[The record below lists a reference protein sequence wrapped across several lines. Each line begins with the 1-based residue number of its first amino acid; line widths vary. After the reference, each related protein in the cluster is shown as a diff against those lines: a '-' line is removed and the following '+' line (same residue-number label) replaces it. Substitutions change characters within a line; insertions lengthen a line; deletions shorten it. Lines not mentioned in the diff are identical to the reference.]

1 MNKKLKKILFIITIV
16 IISVFLIKK
25 LYQLNIARNLSKMKK
40 SIISMY
46 KESYP
51 EDNFYFV
58 NGPDYNWDFGSINI
72 RYRGIISSDILDKL
86 GYYQGIE
93 IGLEKHN
100 EGVDVSEYKDMLN
113 YLDVYLPLRQEAK
126 NVFGDNLIFAINGT
140 YTDSMHE
147 NIKSRI
153 GINMERQ
160 KKTGLGAVIFTM
172 FVDDLEK
179 DVMEKQEEWKEKIL
193 TIGKRYWQYYNVT
206 ASLQLYIFDRKLLY
220 SHDLA
225 WASVG
230 GIKNTDMKLKGYLE
244 KIRSGDRLTLEEE
257 AYVLGRMRSGYSFI
271 SVSSDYYNYKN
282 IRSFKLRTDDIRE
295 EEKLILENVIFDDH
309 EWAWNK
315 NKED

>member
-58 NGPDYNWDFGSINI
+58 NGPDYNWDFGSTNI

-225 WASVG
+225 WASIG
-230 GIKNTDMKLKGYLE
+230 EIKNGDPKLKGYLE
-244 KIRSGDRLTLEEE
+244 KTRSGDRLTLEEE

-271 SVSSDYYNYKN
+271 SVSCDYYNYKN
-282 IRSFKLRTDDIRE
+282 IRSFYFGTDDIRE